1 MQGASLDIKLK
12 DSLVGGMIN
21 GAINGYI
28 ASYHFKGMDSV
39 PMSLNVITNSEVTVW
54 GQAVSLTFGL
64 GIILSLLTSK
74 LFLHQ
79 LNKSHPQHVQ
89 QLQSGFWSNLVPI
102 AVGQAA
108 ALFGW
113 FVALA
118 VIWTKY
124 VGEVSVSSAS
134 AVLLVGLFAFIITI
148 AVEVRTKKSIIYKKV
163 NLLEQ
168 QQ

>member
-1 MQGASLDIKLK
+1 
-12 DSLVGGMIN
+12 MIN

-64 GIILSLLTSK
+64 GIILSLITSK

-79 LNKSHPQHVQ
+79 LNKSHPQYVQ

>member
-1 MQGASLDIKLK
+1 MDIKVK
-12 DSLVGGMIN
+12 DSLVGGVIN

-54 GQAVSLTFGL
+54 GQAASLTFGL
-64 GIILSLLTSK
+64 GIILSLITSK

-79 LNKSHPQHVQ
+79 LNKSYPQHVQ

-124 VGEVSVSSAS
+124 VGEVSVSSSS

-148 AVEVRTKKSIIYKKV
+148 VVEVRTKKSIIYKKV

>member
-1 MQGASLDIKLK
+1 VDIKVK
-12 DSLVGGMIN
+12 DSLVGGVIN

-39 PMSLNVITNSEVTVW
+39 PMSLNVITNTEVTVW

-64 GIILSLLTSK
+64 GVILSLITSK
-74 LFLHQ
+74 IFFHQ
-79 LNKSHPQHVQ
+79 LKKSHPQHVN
-89 QLQSGFWSNLVPI
+89 QLQSGFWSHLLPI
-102 AVGQAA
+102 ALTQAA

-124 VGEVSVSSAS
+124 AGEVSVSSS
-134 AVLLVGLFAFIITI
+134 NAVILVGLFAFIITI

-168 QQ
+168 Q

>member
-1 MQGASLDIKLK
+1 MDIKVK
-12 DSLVGGMIN
+12 DSLVGGVIN

-64 GIILSLLTSK
+64 GIILSLITSK

-124 VGEVSVSSAS
+124 FGEVSVSSSS

>member
-1 MQGASLDIKLK
+1 
-12 DSLVGGMIN
+12 MIN

-54 GQAVSLTFGL
+54 GLAVSLTFGL

>member
-1 MQGASLDIKLK
+1 MDIKVK
-12 DSLVGGMIN
+12 DSLVGGVIN

-64 GIILSLLTSK
+64 GIILSLITSK

-89 QLQSGFWSNLVPI
+89 QLQRGFWSNLVPI

-124 VGEVSVSSAS
+124 VGEVSVSSSS

>member
-1 MQGASLDIKLK
+1 MDIKLK

-54 GQAVSLTFGL
+54 GLAVSLTFGL

>member
-1 MQGASLDIKLK
+1 
-12 DSLVGGMIN
+12 MIN

-64 GIILSLLTSK
+64 GIILSLITSK

-102 AVGQAA
+102 AVAQAA

-124 VGEVSVSSAS
+124 VGEVSVSSSS

>member
-1 MQGASLDIKLK
+1 MDIKLK

-64 GIILSLLTSK
+64 GIILSLITSK

-124 VGEVSVSSAS
+124 VGEVSVSSSS

>member
-1 MQGASLDIKLK
+1 MDIKVK
-12 DSLVGGMIN
+12 DSLFGAGIN

-39 PMSLNVITNSEVTVW
+39 PISLNMITNTEVTVW

-64 GIILSLLTSK
+64 GIILSLITSK
-74 LFLHQ
+74 IFFHQ
-79 LNKSHPQHVQ
+79 LKKSHPQHINK
-89 QLQSGFWSNLVPI
+89 LQSGFWSHLVPI
-102 AVGQAA
+102 AVTQAA

-124 VGEVSVSSAS
+124 VGEVSVSSS
-134 AVLLVGLFAFIITI
+134 TAVGLVGLFAFIITI

-168 QQ
+168 Q

>member
-1 MQGASLDIKLK
+1 
-12 DSLVGGMIN
+12 MIN

-39 PMSLNVITNSEVTVW
+39 PMSLNVITNSEATVW

-64 GIILSLLTSK
+64 GIILSLITSK

>member
-1 MQGASLDIKLK
+1 MRNVDIKVK
-12 DSLVGGMIN
+12 DSLVGGVIN

-64 GIILSLLTSK
+64 GIILSLITSK

-124 VGEVSVSSAS
+124 VGEVSVSSSS

-148 AVEVRTKKSIIYKKV
+148 VVEVRTKKSIIYKKV

>member
-1 MQGASLDIKLK
+1 MK
-12 DSLVGGMIN
+12 DSLVGGVIN

-64 GIILSLLTSK
+64 GIILSLITSK

>member
-1 MQGASLDIKLK
+1 MDIKLK

>member
-1 MQGASLDIKLK
+1 MDIKVK
-12 DSLVGGMIN
+12 DSLVGGVIN

-64 GIILSLLTSK
+64 GIILSLITSK

-102 AVGQAA
+102 AVAQAA

-124 VGEVSVSSAS
+124 VGEVSVSSSS

>member
-1 MQGASLDIKLK
+1 MDIKVK
-12 DSLVGGMIN
+12 DSLVGGVIN

-64 GIILSLLTSK
+64 GIILSLITSK

-124 VGEVSVSSAS
+124 VGEVSVSSSS

-148 AVEVRTKKSIIYKKV
+148 VVEVRTNKSIIYKKV

>member
-1 MQGASLDIKLK
+1 MDIKVK
-12 DSLVGGMIN
+12 DSLVGGVIN

-124 VGEVSVSSAS
+124 VGEVSVSSSS

>member
-1 MQGASLDIKLK
+1 MDIKVK
-12 DSLVGGMIN
+12 DSLVGGVIN

-64 GIILSLLTSK
+64 GIILSLITSK

-89 QLQSGFWSNLVPI
+89 QIQSGFWSNLVPI

-124 VGEVSVSSAS
+124 VGEVSVSSSS

>member
-1 MQGASLDIKLK
+1 
-12 DSLVGGMIN
+12 
-21 GAINGYI
+21 
-28 ASYHFKGMDSV
+28 MDSV

-64 GIILSLLTSK
+64 GIILSLITSK

-102 AVGQAA
+102 AVAQAA

-124 VGEVSVSSAS
+124 VGEVSVSSSS

>member
-1 MQGASLDIKLK
+1 MDIKLK

-64 GIILSLLTSK
+64 GIILSLITSK

-79 LNKSHPQHVQ
+79 LNKSHPQYVQ

>member
-1 MQGASLDIKLK
+1 MDIKVK
-12 DSLVGGMIN
+12 DSLVGGVIN

-64 GIILSLLTSK
+64 GIILSLITSK

-124 VGEVSVSSAS
+124 VGEVSVSSSS

-148 AVEVRTKKSIIYKKV
+148 VVEVRTKKSIIYKKF

>member
-1 MQGASLDIKLK
+1 MK
-12 DSLVGGMIN
+12 DSLVGGIIN

-39 PMSLNVITNSEVTVW
+39 PMSLNVITNTEVTVW

-64 GIILSLLTSK
+64 GVILSLITSK
-74 LFLHQ
+74 IFFHQ
-79 LNKSHPQHVQ
+79 LKKSHPQHVN
-89 QLQSGFWSNLVPI
+89 QLQSGFWSHLLPI
-102 AVGQAA
+102 ALTQAA

-124 VGEVSVSSAS
+124 AGEVSVSSS
-134 AVLLVGLFAFIITI
+134 NAVILVGLFAFIITI

-168 QQ
+168 Q

>member
-1 MQGASLDIKLK
+1 MDIKVK
-12 DSLVGGMIN
+12 DSLVGGVIN

-64 GIILSLLTSK
+64 GIILSLITSK

-79 LNKSHPQHVQ
+79 LKKSHPQHVQ

-102 AVGQAA
+102 AVGQAV

-124 VGEVSVSSAS
+124 VGEVSVSSSS

-148 AVEVRTKKSIIYKKV
+148 VVEVRTKKSIIYKKV

>member
-1 MQGASLDIKLK
+1 MK
-12 DSLVGGMIN
+12 DSLVGGVIN

-64 GIILSLLTSK
+64 GIILSLITSK

-124 VGEVSVSSAS
+124 VGEVSVSSSS

>member
-1 MQGASLDIKLK
+1 MDIKVK
-12 DSLVGGMIN
+12 DSLVGGVIN

-28 ASYHFKGMDSV
+28 ASHHFKGMDSV

-64 GIILSLLTSK
+64 GIILSLITSK

-102 AVGQAA
+102 AVAQAA

-124 VGEVSVSSAS
+124 VGEVSVSSSS

>member
-1 MQGASLDIKLK
+1 MDIKVK
-12 DSLVGGMIN
+12 DSLIGGVIN
-21 GAINGYI
+21 GVINGYI
-28 ASYHFKGMDSV
+28 ASHHFKGMDSV

-74 LFLHQ
+74 LFIHQ
-79 LNKSHPQHVQ
+79 LNKSHPQHIS
-89 QLQSGFWSNLVPI
+89 QLQSGFWSHLVPI
-102 AVGQAA
+102 AVTHAA

-113 FVALA
+113 FVAIA

-124 VGEVSVSSAS
+124 AGEVMVSSSS
-134 AVLLVGLFAFIITI
+134 AVALVGLFAFIITI
-148 AVEVRTKKSIIYKKV
+148 AVEVRTKKSIIYKKI

-168 QQ
+168 PQ

>member
-1 MQGASLDIKLK
+1 MDIKLK

-64 GIILSLLTSK
+64 GIILSLITSK

-89 QLQSGFWSNLVPI
+89 QLQSGLWSNLVPI

-124 VGEVSVSSAS
+124 VGEVSVSSSS

>member
-1 MQGASLDIKLK
+1 MDIKLK

-79 LNKSHPQHVQ
+79 LNKSHPRHVQ

>member
-1 MQGASLDIKLK
+1 
-12 DSLVGGMIN
+12 
-21 GAINGYI
+21 
-28 ASYHFKGMDSV
+28 MDSV

-64 GIILSLLTSK
+64 GIILSLITSK

-79 LNKSHPQHVQ
+79 LNKSYPQHVQ

-124 VGEVSVSSAS
+124 VGEVSVSSSS

-148 AVEVRTKKSIIYKKV
+148 VVEVRTKKSIIYKKV

>member
-1 MQGASLDIKLK
+1 MDIKVK
-12 DSLVGGMIN
+12 DSLVGGVIN

-39 PMSLNVITNSEVTVW
+39 PMSLNMITNTEVTVW

-64 GIILSLLTSK
+64 GIILSLITSK
-74 LFLHQ
+74 LFIHQ
-79 LNKSHPQHVQ
+79 LKKSHPLLINK
-89 QLQSGFWSNLVPI
+89 LQSGFWSHLVPI
-102 AVGQAA
+102 AVTHAA

-124 VGEVSVSSAS
+124 VGEVSVSSSS
-134 AVLLVGLFAFIITI
+134 AVGLVGLFAFIITI

-168 QQ
+168 K

>member
-1 MQGASLDIKLK
+1 MDIKLK

-54 GQAVSLTFGL
+54 GQVVSLTFGL

>member
-1 MQGASLDIKLK
+1 
-12 DSLVGGMIN
+12 MIN

-54 GQAVSLTFGL
+54 GQVVSLTFGL

>member
-1 MQGASLDIKLK
+1 MDIKVK
-12 DSLVGGMIN
+12 DSLVGGVIN

-64 GIILSLLTSK
+64 GIILSLITSK

-113 FVALA
+113 FVVLA

-124 VGEVSVSSAS
+124 VGEVSVSSSS